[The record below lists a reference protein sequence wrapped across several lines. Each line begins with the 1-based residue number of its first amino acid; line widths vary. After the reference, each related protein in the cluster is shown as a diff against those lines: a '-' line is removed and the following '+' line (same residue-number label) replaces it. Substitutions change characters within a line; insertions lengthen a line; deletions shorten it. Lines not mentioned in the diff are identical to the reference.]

1 MILWKKSV
9 GESRED
15 SVCGLRELVIAL
27 FLNVLSATLTGPPS
41 DKLRREMKTD
51 RQKRTNTRQ
60 KGQISKGKRRGI
72 KKETSLKR
80 NKARTSVRI
89 RFGSPFSSKVQVCGR
104 CLISNFVP
112 YN

>member
-27 FLNVLSATLTGPPS
+27 FLNVLSATLAGPPS

-51 RQKRTNTRQ
+51 RQKRTNARQ
-60 KGQISKGKRRGI
+60 KGQISKVRYQREKEEES
-72 KKETSLKR
+72 KKK
-80 NKARTSVRI
+80 
-89 RFGSPFSSKVQVCGR
+89 QV
-104 CLISNFVP
+104 
-112 YN
+112 

>member
-27 FLNVLSATLTGPPS
+27 FLNVLSATLAGPPS

-51 RQKRTNTRQ
+51 RQTEKNERKTERSD
-60 KGQISKGKRRGI
+60 IKGK
-72 KKETSLKR
+72 KKRNQKR
-80 NKARTSVRI
+80 NKFKKKQSKDL
-89 RFGSPFSSKVQVCGR
+89 GSNPLRLSFLFKSQSSLWTLSYQ
-104 CLISNFVP
+104 
-112 YN
+112 